1 MTKCIGK
8 GQVVDLDPETAE
20 ILDIGAGTGTVG
32 LYLKEK
38 GFKNIT
44 GIDASRSLLD
54 KLDQNGAYKESR
66 CMYLGQGVD
75 KFPDDLKGKFDITT
89 CTGCWI
95 IGHIPAVGMEDC
107 HAALKVGGYMVNG
120 TRSMY
125 WEKGE
130 KEGYR
135 DKVDEMIAD
144 GKFELIHQYEWTH
157 G

>member
-1 MTKCIGK
+1 
-8 GQVVDLDPETAE
+8 
-20 ILDIGAGTGTVG
+20 
-32 LYLKEK
+32 
-38 GFKNIT
+38 
-44 GIDASRSLLD
+44 
-54 KLDQNGAYKESR
+54 
-66 CMYLGQGVD
+66 
-75 KFPDDLKGKFDITT
+75 
-89 CTGCWI
+89 
-95 IGHIPAVGMEDC
+95 
-107 HAALKVGGYMVNG
+107 MVNG